1 MAESLKNQK
10 QINENIR
17 AINEKIENL
26 SAQHNRSNLSE
37 VFSESVRKPKKIVFA
52 RGEKILSEERKRCHS
67 ELKSQE
73 PKDQNCTETKRYQV
87 VNKKIKSKL
96 KSSNSTSKLFE
107 ASAKK
112 KMNKSKSGN
121 KVVSE
126 YFLSFGC
133 PLHSPTKISLKSI
146 QKKEIYKDS

>member
-1 MAESLKNQK
+1 M
-10 QINENIR
+10 
-17 AINEKIENL
+17 
-26 SAQHNRSNLSE
+26 
-37 VFSESVRKPKKIVFA
+37 
-52 RGEKILSEERKRCHS
+52 
-67 ELKSQE
+67 
-73 PKDQNCTETKRYQV
+73 

-107 ASAKK
+107 GSGKK
-112 KMNKSKSGN
+112 KLNKSKSGT